1 MLSFHWQPT
10 HSRGTLFTCGRARSR
25 NPAGGKPAPGGPVPL
40 SRESRVCRTTEEGGR
55 QMRYRESDSPV
66 VPKKAG
72 NAAGGKGARHGS
84 FSVN

>member
-1 MLSFHWQPT
+1 VEVNTDIAAKGKEISAFPGSETMACLTS
-10 HSRGTLFTCGRARSR
+10 GLCG
-25 NPAGGKPAPGGPVPL
+25 NPGGPVPL
-40 SRESRVCRTTEEGGR
+40 SRKSRVCRTTEEGGR

-84 FSVN
+84 AA